1 MDEDQY
7 QEAVAIIRQD
17 KKVSTSYVQRQLGIG
32 YNVSARIIER
42 MEKEGIISS
51 ANKIGKREVL

>member
-7 QEAVAIIRQD
+7 QEAVAIVRRD

-32 YNVSARIIER
+32 YIHSARIIER
-42 MEKEGIISS
+42 MEKEGIISAAS
-51 ANKIGKREVL
+51 KIGKREVL